1 MLRSSHATQL
11 DAERDL
17 GTPALYADRTKRV
30 GIIDIGSNSIR
41 LVVFADL
48 RRVPTP
54 IFNEKVLCGLGR
66 DLGKTGRLNPE
77 GADLAIGNLVR
88 FTRLASTMGVEKLQ
102 LIATAAVREA
112 EDGAELAAEI
122 ERCCGMAVTII
133 SGEEEARLAGGG
145 VVAGAPNAHGV
156 VGDLGGGSLELVEL
170 ADGRLT
176 NQATLPLG
184 PLRLMADA
192 EGDPKAARRIVD
204 RELRRLDWL
213 KTGMHSNIFAVG
225 GSWRSL
231 ARIRMA
237 LDDYP
242 VPVIHGYRISRR
254 AINELTRLV
263 ARQSKPA
270 IIKGVQ
276 LNQRRLETLPLAA
289 LVLRRLLVRV
299 KPANVLFS
307 AYGLREG
314 WFYNQLSETERQ
326 QDPLL
331 SSAIEFA
338 QQGSRFGDLGRE
350 LFAWLGPLVGE
361 QGLNNDRPG
370 QDRLGQDRLGHDRL
384 GQDRLGL
391 AACYFSDLA
400 WREHPDYRADYAM
413 RYFFQRPYLAADHCE
428 RTFLAHAIAWRHG
441 GTSSLEATSFL
452 LEPEALL
459 RAQAIGLAL
468 RLAYTLTA
476 GIRSVMT
483 QSGLERRGRR
493 LHLRLPD
500 ERLAP
505 SGDVVETQLSQLSKA
520 FEKLHAAQTV
530 ADSGEAV
537 N

>member
-1 MLRSSHATQL
+1 MLRTSQGAYLETEKL
-11 DAERDL
+11 L
-17 GTPALYADRTKRV
+17 GTPALYADRAKRI

-77 GADLAIGNLVR
+77 GVDLAIGNLVR
-88 FTRLASTMGVEKLQ
+88 FTRLASTMGVGKLQ

-112 EDGAELAAEI
+112 EDGPDFAAEI
-122 ERCCGMAVTII
+122 ERCCGMPVTVI

-145 VVAGAPNAHGV
+145 VVAGAPYANGI

-170 ADGRLT
+170 AEGRLT

-184 PLRLMADA
+184 PLRLMAEA
-192 EGDPKAARRIVD
+192 EGDQKAARRIVD

-213 KTGMHSNIFAVG
+213 RNGKHLDIFAVG

-231 ARIRMA
+231 ARIRMV
-237 LDDYP
+237 LDSHP

-254 AINELTRLV
+254 MVAELTRAV
-263 ARQSKPA
+263 IRQSKPA
-270 IIKGVQ
+270 IIKEVQ

-299 KPANVLFS
+299 KPANVVFS

-314 WFYNQLSETERQ
+314 WFYDQLPEAERQ
-326 QDPLL
+326 RDPLL
-331 SSAIEFA
+331 SSAVEFA
-338 QQGSRFGDLGRE
+338 QQDSRFGDLGQK
-350 LFAWLGPLVGE
+350 LFTWLGPLVSE
-361 QGLNNDRPG
+361 QDPG
-370 QDRLGQDRLGHDRL
+370 R
-384 GQDRLGL
+384 DRLGL

-400 WREHPDYRADYAM
+400 WREHPDYRADYAL

-441 GTSSLEATSFL
+441 GTSALGATAFL
-452 LEPEALL
+452 LEPETLL

-476 GIRSVMT
+476 GIRSVMA

-505 SGDVVETQLSQLSKA
+505 SGDVVETQFAQLSKA
-520 FEKLHAAQTV
+520 FDKLHAVQTNGKGGKV
-530 ADSGEAV
+530 A